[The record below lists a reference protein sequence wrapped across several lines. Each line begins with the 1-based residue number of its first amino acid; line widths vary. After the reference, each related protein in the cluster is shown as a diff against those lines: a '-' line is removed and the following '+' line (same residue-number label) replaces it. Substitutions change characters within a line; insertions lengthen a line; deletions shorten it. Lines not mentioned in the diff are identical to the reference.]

1 MAKKILITEEI
12 VPAGIEYL
20 NDKGYH
26 VDCKFDLEREELLDI
41 LPEYDALIVRSATKV
56 DREVFEAAKKLR
68 IVGRAGVGIDNIDID
83 VANEYGVVVCN
94 APVSNTV
101 SAAEHAFALM
111 LAAARNVAAADACMK
126 RGGWNRRDFTG
137 TELYHKT
144 LAIFGLG
151 RIGGLVAERAQAFG
165 MNLVAYDPYCSRE
178 RAAQLGVTL
187 YDTIDDI
194 LPIADFIT
202 VHLPATEE
210 TIGMFGPEE
219 FARMKDGVILVNAA
233 RGGIY
238 DVKALSDFIAAG
250 KVAACGIDEWEEQP
264 CYGSPL
270 HEFTQATLTPHLG
283 ALTRE
288 AQYRA
293 GTQIAEYVADGLSGS
308 VVPTSVNASSVSNDD
323 LELLAPYAP
332 VCKLLGSMLS
342 QMKGELPAVLSLT
355 TAGTLAGLDSSYLT
369 ASALDGYLS
378 ASGRKRVRVTP
389 TNVDTVAQ
397 RHGIRIETHSNPDA
411 LEYSSCV
418 KISAD
423 QDTIVGT
430 ISGISQAPRIVSFM
444 GYQCDIA
451 PGEHFLI
458 MKYVDSPGRVG
469 SIGTILGDADVN
481 ITTMQTSTR
490 EDSDLVLVFM
500 NIEADLSDEVIAKLK
515 EATDLQELWLM
526 NL

>member
-1 MAKKILITEEI
+1 MAEKILVTEEI
-12 VPAGIEYL
+12 VPAGIEIL
-20 NDKGYH
+20 RDKGYE
-26 VDCKFDLEREELLDI
+26 VDCMFDLSREELLRVIKD
-41 LPEYDALIVRSATKV
+41 YDALIVRSATKV
-56 DREVFEAAKKLR
+56 DREVFDVGKKLR
-68 IVGRAGVGIDNIDID
+68 VVGRAGVGIDNIDIEA
-83 VANEYGVVVCN
+83 ANAYGVIVCN
-94 APVSNTV
+94 APVSNIV

-126 RGGWNRRDFTG
+126 KGGWNRRDFTG

-151 RIGGLVAERAQAFG
+151 RIGGLVADRARAFG
-165 MNLVAYDPYCSRE
+165 MNIIAYDPYCSRE

-187 YDTIDDI
+187 YDSMEDV

-202 VHLPATEE
+202 VHLPATDE

-219 FARMKDGVILVNAA
+219 FALMKDGVILVNAA

-250 KVAACGIDEWEEQP
+250 KVAACGIDEWEDQP
-264 CYGSPL
+264 CYDSPL
-270 HEFTQATLTPHLG
+270 HEFDQATLTPHLG

-293 GTQIAEYVADGLSGS
+293 GTQIAEYVHDGLSGS
-308 VVPTSVNASSVSNDD
+308 VVATSVNSFYIPSED

-332 VCKLLGSMLS
+332 VCKLIGSMLS
-342 QMKGELPAVLSLT
+342 QVNGGELPAVLSVT
-355 TAGTLAGLDSSYLT
+355 TAGALAGLDTGFLT

-378 ASGRKRVRVTP
+378 QSKRVRVTP
-389 TNVDTVAQ
+389 TNVATIAQ
-397 RHGIRIETHSNPDA
+397 RHGIRIETHSIADA
-411 LEYSSCV
+411 QEYSSSV

-423 QDTIVGT
+423 DNS
-430 ISGISQAPRIVSFM
+430 ISGTVSGLSQTPRIVSFM
-444 GYQCDIA
+444 GYQCDIT
-451 PGEHFLI
+451 PGDHVLI

-469 SIGTILGDADVN
+469 SIGTILGNANVN
-481 ITTMQTSTR
+481 ITTMQVSNIA
-490 EDSDLVLVFM
+490 DSDLVLVFM
-500 NIEADLSDEVIAKLK
+500 NIESDLSEEVIEQLK
-515 EATDLQELWLM
+515 EVTDLQELWLL

>member
-1 MAKKILITEEI
+1 MAEKILVTEEI
-12 VPAGIEYL
+12 VPAGIEIL
-20 NDKGYH
+20 RDKGYQ
-26 VDCKFDLEREELLDI
+26 VDCMFDLSREDLLRVIKD
-41 LPEYDALIVRSATKV
+41 YDALIVRSATKV
-56 DREVFEAAKKLR
+56 DREIFDVAKKLR
-68 IVGRAGVGIDNIDID
+68 IVGRAGVGIDNIDIEA
-83 VANEYGVVVCN
+83 ANAYGVIVCN

-111 LAAARNVAAADACMK
+111 LAAARNIAAADACMK
-126 RGGWNRRDFTG
+126 KGGWNRRDFTG

-151 RIGGLVAERAQAFG
+151 RIGGLVADRARAFG
-165 MNLVAYDPYCSRE
+165 MNVIAYDPYCSRE

-187 YDTIDDI
+187 YDSIEEV

-202 VHLPATEE
+202 VHLPATDE

-219 FARMKDGVILVNAA
+219 FAMMKDGVILVNAA

-264 CYGSPL
+264 CYSSPL
-270 HEFTQATLTPHLG
+270 HEFEQATLTPHLG

-308 VVPTSVNASSVSNDD
+308 VVATSVNSSYIPSEV

-332 VCKLLGSMLS
+332 VCKLMGAMLS
-342 QMKGELPAVLSLT
+342 QVNRGELPAVLSLT
-355 TAGTLAGLDSSYLT
+355 TAGALAGLDTGFL
-369 ASALDGYLS
+369 AAAALDGYLS
-378 ASGRKRVRVTP
+378 SQEKLVRVTP
-389 TNVDTVAQ
+389 TNVDTIAQ
-397 RHGIRIETHSNPDA
+397 RHGIRIETHSIADA
-411 LEYSSCV
+411 LEYSSSV
-418 KISAD
+418 KLSAD
-423 QDTIVGT
+423 DKSIIGT
-430 ISGISQAPRIVSFM
+430 VSGLAQTPRIVSFM

-451 PGEHFLI
+451 PGDHCLI

-469 SIGTILGDADVN
+469 SIGTILGDANVN
-481 ITTMQTSTR
+481 ITTMQVSTKQ
-490 EDSDLVLVFM
+490 DSDQVLVFM
-500 NIEADLSDEVIAKLK
+500 NIESDLTDEVIAQLRD
-515 EATDLQELWLM
+515 TVDLQDLWVL